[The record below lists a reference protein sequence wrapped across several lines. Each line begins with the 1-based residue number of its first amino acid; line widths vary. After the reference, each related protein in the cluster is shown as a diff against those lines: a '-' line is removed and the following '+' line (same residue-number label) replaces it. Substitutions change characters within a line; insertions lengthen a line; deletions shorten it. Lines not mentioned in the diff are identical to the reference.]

1 MRVRGDLLLL
11 QPVDSACRAEAARR
25 ESTQP
30 RAGLADGLG
39 QLEQMRVQSEADEEL
54 RAMAQ
59 RMEGENAQ
67 LREDGAQ
74 LRGELA
80 QALGQLEQMRVQSEA
95 DEELRAMAQRMEGE
109 NAQLRDDGAQLRGE
123 LAQALGQL
131 EQMRV
136 QSEADEELRATAKR
150 LRGEYARL
158 NADCAEM
165 REELAVAHEHVGRP
179 ARGIRFFVLLFRC
192 ADWCLLVRKGSPQG
206 YTFIASSA
214 DDPDCSSGFVI
225 LIVLLGLCADPRSPA
240 GERRA
245 AQ

>member
-1 MRVRGDLLLL
+1 LLLL
-11 QPVDSACRAEAARR
+11 QPVDAARRAEAARR
-25 ESTQP
+25 DNTQL
-30 RAGLADGLG
+30 RAGLAEALG
-39 QLEQMRVQSEADEEL
+39 QLEQTRVQSEADEEL
-54 RAMAQ
+54 RATAR

-80 QALGQLEQMRVQSEA
+80 RALGQLEQTRVQSEA
-95 DEELRAMAQRMEGE
+95 DEELRA
-109 NAQLRDDGAQLRGE
+109 
-123 LAQALGQL
+123 
-131 EQMRV
+131 
-136 QSEADEELRATAKR
+136 SAKR

-158 NADCAEM
+158 NADYAEM
-165 REELAVAHEHVGRP
+165 REELAVAHEHVRRP